1 MNAHAGLQPTTA
13 TLVGDFGG
21 THARLGLMFS
31 LEDGPQEVQV
41 FESRLFSGAEE
52 LIRTYVQETG
62 AVLPEFAAL
71 AVASAVT
78 GDQVTLTNSPW
89 SFSRRRLMQA
99 LQLKRLVVINDFTA
113 LALSLTGLQAQ
124 DLTDLG
130 GVPELDPLGPKALI
144 GAGTG
149 LGVSGLLPNGQG
161 GWVPIAGEGGHAT
174 VAPNGQLESAV
185 VQALAREFGHVSA
198 ERVLSGPGLVNLYEA
213 VCRVNGVR
221 AVSMTPS
228 EVLRLGE
235 NREDAACDQALEC
248 FCSFLGGAAGNL
260 ALTLGATGG
269 IYIGGGIAPRLLSR
283 LAGGG
288 FRRAFEAKGR
298 FSAYL
303 QKIPTRVLDA
313 NPAHAL
319 RGAACALT

>member
-1 MNAHAGLQPTTA
+1 
-13 TLVGDFGG
+13 
-21 THARLGLMFS
+21 
-31 LEDGPQEVQV
+31 
-41 FESRLFSGAEE
+41 
-52 LIRTYVQETG
+52 
-62 AVLPEFAAL
+62 
-71 AVASAVT
+71 VT

-198 ERVLSGPGLVNLYEA
+198 ERVLSGPGLVNLYGA